1 MSVKKPTVAERLVEI
16 RQKGPQ
22 YRNAEVVDVD
32 VEARTVELAFSS
44 EAPVPRWYGDEVLS
58 HDPKHVRMGRLEDG
72 AALLWNHD
80 RDDQRGVVESA
91 RIDKDKKG
99 RAIVR
104 LSRSAAG
111 EDLLQDLADKIKRHV
126 SVGYFIYGMKLLEER
141 DGVDSYLI
149 DDWEPFE
156 ISIVSIPADTT
167 VGVGRSAEIPQEE
180 ATPKPAE
187 TSDIR
192 NTTDDTRKPEPMK
205 EKILRNA
212 TGDLVRAKVDDD
224 GNIVET
230 IEILERASDASKS
243 HADRGAA
250 GERSRVSEIG
260 KLAERFGKGVPNM
273 AELERK
279 AIADGISPAEF
290 QGVLLDAVDK
300 RMATPLNDQSGVA
313 DIGLTDAEVRSFSV
327 LKVVRALADPT
338 DRGAQRAAEFEF
350 RASQAAVEKNGK
362 TGERFVIPTDVL
374 RHAVTGEMVSRSA
387 LAMRAWN
394 TGTGGGS
401 PGSTGGF
408 GIETTLQTA
417 SFIDILRNRAT
428 IMKNGRVLGGLVGNI
443 DIPKGVAGANGY
455 WLGEDDDATE
465 TSGELGQVSLTP
477 KTVAGYS
484 EITRKL
490 LMQSSLDVE
499 AMTRSDLA
507 LALAL
512 TIDRAGYYGRGTEH
526 QPKGIANYTGINAVD
541 TGATWP
547 GFGGLVDMETA
558 VATDNA
564 DVDGMRYVAN
574 AKFRG
579 YAKQTLKFAAAGSA
593 TIWEPGNTVNGYGC
607 DITNQ
612 IDDGDVFFGNFMDL
626 IIAMWGGLEI
636 TVDPF
641 SGSKKG
647 RLRIIAFQDVDFA
660 LRRNESFCLGR
671 NT

>member
-1 MSVKKPTVAERLVEI
+1 MTEKKKPTIAQRLVEI
-16 RQKGPQ
+16 RQQGPQ
-22 YRNAEVVDVD
+22 YRDAEVVGVD
-32 VEARTVELAFSS
+32 IEARTVELAFSS

-58 HDPKHVRMGRLEDG
+58 HDAKHVRMGRLEDG

-91 RIDKDKKG
+91 RLDQDKKG
-99 RAIVR
+99 RATVR

-111 EDLLQDLADKIKRHV
+111 EELLQDLNDKIKRHV

-141 DGVDSYLI
+141 DGVDVYLI

-180 ATPKPAE
+180 VTPAPEE
-187 TSDIR
+187 TAGIR
-192 NTTDDTRKPEPMK
+192 NTTDDTRKPETMNV
-205 EKILRNA
+205 KILRNA
-212 TGDLVRAKVDDD
+212 AGDLVRAKVDDE

-230 IEILERASDASKS
+230 IEVLERASDATKV

-250 GERSRVSEIG
+250 GERARVSEIG
-260 KLAERFGKGVPNM
+260 KLAERFGKGVTNM

-279 AIADGISPAEF
+279 AIADGISPADF

-338 DRGAQRAAEFEF
+338 DRSAQKAAEFEF
-350 RASQAAVEKNGK
+350 RASVAAAEKNGK
-362 TGERFVIPTDVL
+362 SGERFVIPTDVL
-374 RHAVTGEMVSRSA
+374 RHAVTDEMVGR
-387 LAMRAWN
+387 AMN
-394 TGTGGGS
+394 TGTGGGA
-401 PGSTGGF
+401 PGNTGGF

-443 DIPKGVAGANGY
+443 DIPKQTAGGQGY

-465 TSGELGQVSLTP
+465 TSGELGQLSLTP
-477 KTVAGYS
+477 KTVAAYT

-512 TIDRAGYYGRGTEH
+512 KIDRAGYYGLGTEH
-526 QPKGIANYTGINAVD
+526 QPKGIANYTGINGVD
-541 TGATWP
+541 TGGTWP
-547 GFGGLVDMETA
+547 GFGSLVDMETA
-558 VATDNA
+558 IATDNA

-579 YAKQTLKFAAAGSA
+579 YAKQTVKFASAGSA

-636 TVDPF
+636 MVDPY

-647 RLRIIAFQDVDFA
+647 RLRIVAFQDVDFA
-660 LRRNESFCLGR
+660 LRRTESFCLGR